1 MRAIAIMNNKG
12 GVGKTVTAINLADI
26 LANDYKQ
33 RVVLVDCD
41 GQANLTGFFLPGED
55 MDAVTTAD
63 VLTGDCE
70 QVWSDNLIPLGERL
84 ELLPS
89 SSGLYDLDLSAIKDG
104 VGAPERM
111 IGFVSAARED
121 GDVDWMIFDCPPGY
135 TLASVAA
142 LLSVDE
148 VLIPV
153 TADKFSIDGVLA
165 VAQQAKKLTST
176 RPGLWVR
183 ALLTQVRRSDIVTE
197 AEKVLEGMRVEVCRA
212 KIRRTDTS
220 KLITNDDGLLWLG
233 TLKDQNGRYL
243 LTPNPAEPKQLQL
256 CVGPHV
262 LPVKTYD
269 NDTVPTTGTKVPM
282 VIGDLNEGVV
292 YWDRRSFSVKLSDT
306 ASVGTLNAFEQDLI
320 LWRGSL
326 RDDCTKWD
334 EDAFV
339 NGYIDTAVVQAA
351 G

>member
-148 VLIPV
+148 VLIPY

-212 KIRRTDTS
+212 KIRRTD
-220 KLITNDDGLLWLG
+220 
-233 TLKDQNGRYL
+233 
-243 LTPNPAEPKQLQL
+243 
-256 CVGPHV
+256 
-262 LPVKTYD
+262 
-269 NDTVPTTGTKVPM
+269 KVPEST
-282 VIGDLNEGVV
+282 VTLLPLRQYSPGSSACQDYRVL
-292 YWDRRSFSVKLSDT
+292 
-306 ASVGTLNAFEQDLI
+306 ASE
-320 LWRGSL
+320 L
-326 RDDCTKWD
+326 RK
-334 EDAFV
+334 E
-339 NGYIDTAVVQAA
+339 VQ

>member
-153 TADKFSIDGVLA
+153 TADKFSGAADAGSPVRHCDGGGKGAGGYAGGGV
-165 VAQQAKKLTST
+165 
-176 RPGLWVR
+176 PGQDP
-183 ALLTQVRRSDIVTE
+183 A
-197 AEKVLEGMRVEVCRA
+197 
-212 KIRRTDTS
+212 
-220 KLITNDDGLLWLG
+220 DG
-233 TLKDQNGRYL
+233 
-243 LTPNPAEPKQLQL
+243 
-256 CVGPHV
+256 
-262 LPVKTYD
+262 
-269 NDTVPTTGTKVPM
+269 
-282 VIGDLNEGVV
+282 
-292 YWDRRSFSVKLSDT
+292 
-306 ASVGTLNAFEQDLI
+306 
-320 LWRGSL
+320 
-326 RDDCTKWD
+326 
-334 EDAFV
+334 
-339 NGYIDTAVVQAA
+339 
-351 G
+351 